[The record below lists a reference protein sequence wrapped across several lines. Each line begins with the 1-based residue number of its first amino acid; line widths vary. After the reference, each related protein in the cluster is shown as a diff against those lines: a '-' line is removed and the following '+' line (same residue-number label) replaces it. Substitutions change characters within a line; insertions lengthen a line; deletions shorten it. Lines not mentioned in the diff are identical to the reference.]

1 MGKIE
6 INGELIRGGFRV
18 VEGYDNLYLVNPF
31 GDIIAPSYVDRS
43 GKFRK
48 TKKLMPHKT
57 HKGYLRVGL
66 MLHGK
71 QVHVYVHRLVART
84 FINNIKNKPQIN
96 HKDGNKLNNTVSNLE
111 YVTAMENVQHSIK
124 NKLSKW
130 ANAKGELNNMSKL
143 SMENIKEIL
152 SNASSA

>member
-1 MGKIE
+1 
-6 INGELIRGGFRV
+6 
-18 VEGYDNLYLVNPF
+18 
-31 GDIIAPSYVDRS
+31 
-43 GKFRK
+43 
-48 TKKLMPHKT
+48 
-57 HKGYLRVGL
+57 
-66 MLHGK
+66 MLNGK
-71 QVHVYVHRLVART
+71 QVHVYVHRLVATT

-143 SMENIKEIL
+143 SAKNVKEIL
-152 SNASSA
+152 GNAISAKELAIKFRVSESCIYKIRARKRWQHIPL